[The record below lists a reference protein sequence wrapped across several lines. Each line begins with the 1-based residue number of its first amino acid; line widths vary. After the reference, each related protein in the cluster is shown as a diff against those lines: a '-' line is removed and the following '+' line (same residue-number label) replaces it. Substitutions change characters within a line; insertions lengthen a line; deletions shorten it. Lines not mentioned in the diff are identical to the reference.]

1 MQNFDLIQQLL
12 INNDK
17 IDIIAE
23 NLINN
28 YLIDDNIKN
37 DNLNLYSTSLD
48 LF

>member
-28 YLIDDNIKN
+28 YLVDENIYN
-37 DNLNLYSTSLD
+37 DNLNLHSTSLD